1 MRVLVLLGIVLSAF
15 NLRTAVTSLTP
26 LLDVLLSRGHNAP
39 YSCRE
44 GACSAC
50 VCKLIEGDVDMVQNN
65 ILVDDDIE
73 DGERLACQALPLTDA
88 VTVSFD
94 DL

>member
-1 MRVLVLLGIVLSAF
+1 MKPIVAIATLAASLIFAPLAGAQEDKPKEDPKQVLFTNVRIFDGV
-15 NLRTAVTSLTP
+15 N
-26 LLDVLLSRGHNAP
+26 
-39 YSCRE
+39 E
-44 GACSAC
+44 
-50 VCKLIEGDVDMVQNN
+50 KLIEGDVDMVQNN

>member
-1 MRVLVLLGIVLSAF
+1 MDEQTITRMRWDDFEGHLHPVDVTLRSADG
-15 NLRTAVTSLTP
+15 TEETM
-26 LLDVLLSRGHNAP
+26 
-39 YSCRE
+39 
-44 GACSAC
+44 SADR
-50 VCKLIEGDVDMVQNN
+50 LPFSIDGDVEMVQNN

>member
-1 MRVLVLLGIVLSAF
+1 MA
-15 NLRTAVTSLTP
+15 
-26 LLDVLLSRGHNAP
+26 
-39 YSCRE
+39 
-44 GACSAC
+44 
-50 VCKLIEGDVDMVQNN
+50 QNH
-65 ILVDDDIE
+65 ILVEDDIA